1 MPGGKDKLRTMA
13 SKAAVAIM
21 RSKLPFPV
29 GPTERAI
36 TTLVAIPIGRRMM
49 FTPNACR
56 VLGNPKLQF
65 ARFLRVVDINCC
77 PSDPERTPY
86 GQRVVTVLQQSIPG
100 PAEELASFEKFV
112 VREQMVFEQ
121 DY

>member
-1 MPGGKDKLRTMA
+1 MT

-29 GPTERAI
+29 GPTDRAI
-36 TTLVAIPIGRRMM
+36 KTLVAIPNGRRMM

-65 ARFLRVVDINCC
+65 ARFLSVVDINSC

-86 GQRVVTVLQQSIPG
+86 RQRVVPVLQQSIPG
-100 PAEELASFEKFV
+100 PAQELASFEKLV
-112 VREQMVFEQ
+112 VCKQMVFEQ